1 MRGVQEVTR
10 LQEASQNGT
19 RDQELSPS
27 VPRNFEGEVHQGQTQ
42 VSLPYPVCVRI
53 GH

>member
-19 RDQELSPS
+19 RDQELSPLS
-27 VPRNFEGEVHQGQTQ
+27 PRTSKVRCTKARPR
-42 VSLPYPVCVRI
+42 SPSPTPCVLE
-53 GH
+53 